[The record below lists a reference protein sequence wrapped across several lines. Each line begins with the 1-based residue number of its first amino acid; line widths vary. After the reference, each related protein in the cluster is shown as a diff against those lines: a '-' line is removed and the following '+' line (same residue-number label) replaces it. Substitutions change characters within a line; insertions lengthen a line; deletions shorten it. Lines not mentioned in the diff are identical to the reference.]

1 MESGTQESI
10 MLWRL
15 MSSGDA
21 RNLCIAMFIAFWAAL
36 SLGVVLANYF
46 NNQLDPVF
54 YFLGGFFLGVSEVL
68 YWVYK
73 GLKS

>member
-1 MESGTQESI
+1 
-10 MLWRL
+10 
-15 MSSGDA
+15 
-21 RNLCIAMFIAFWAAL
+21 MFIAFWAAL